1 MKECLIR
8 LPPFAPT
15 NENFVK
21 SFINKLGIFTNCR
34 VNFNLVWNTRKIKSL
49 FNDKNKVSH
58 YCSIIYRRICSC
70 GADYT
75 GETKE

>member
-21 SFINKLGIFTNCR
+21 SFINKLGIFTNYR
-34 VNFNLVWNTRKIKSL
+34 VNFNIVWNTRKIKSL

-58 YCSIIYRRICSC
+58 YSSIIYRRICSC